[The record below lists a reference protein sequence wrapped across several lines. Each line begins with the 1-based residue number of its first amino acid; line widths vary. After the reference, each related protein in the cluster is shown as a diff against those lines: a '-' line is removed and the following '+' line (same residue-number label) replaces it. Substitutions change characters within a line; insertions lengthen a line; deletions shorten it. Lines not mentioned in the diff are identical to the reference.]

1 MWMLAETDAFR
12 GMPGDGATI
21 PAPARPYDPGATY
34 QSAPS
39 RAPSR
44 QGRLL
49 PIHPS
54 TAPVNKAEQYWVE
67 RQTRAVAGFGRPPQT
82 ADASSRSRKSRG
94 QQLLYSR
101 GSTPSAPLLLPK
113 SKSNFSLSGS
123 SMTGGAALDVPT
135 TRRREARRGPEAQHR
150 LEVQHR
156 LERHHQQRGDGY
168 TSIGCL
174 QARRS
179 HLKPTPRTSTFSLTL
194 TPAPRSAQD
203 VLMCESEAL
212 LQAAEKRQPQTT
224 LPASH
229 YATSGEEVL
238 ALRCLA
244 RERQA
249 HCPRPRPHS
258 RRPRPARHPHLRPRP
273 LRRLRPRQ
281 CGVRPCV

>member
-1 MWMLAETDAFR
+1 
-12 GMPGDGATI
+12 MPGDGATI
-21 PAPARPYDPGATY
+21 PAPARPYYPGVPY

-54 TAPVNKAEQYWVE
+54 TATVNRAEQYWVE
-67 RQTRAVAGFGRPPQT
+67 RQAGAVAGNFGRPPQT
-82 ADASSRSRKSRG
+82 ADASSRSRMSRG

-101 GSTPSAPLLLPK
+101 GSSPSAPLLLPR

-156 LERHHQQRGDGY
+156 LERHNQQRGDGY

-179 HLKPTPRTSTFSLTL
+179 HSRPTTTTTFTLALTSLTSL
-194 TPAPRSAQD
+194 SLAFTAVSCRAGRPDERVGSA
-203 VLMCESEAL
+203 V
-212 LQAAEKRQPQTT
+212 T
-224 LPASH
+224 
-229 YATSGEEVL
+229 G
-238 ALRCLA
+238 
-244 RERQA
+244 
-249 HCPRPRPHS
+249 
-258 RRPRPARHPHLRPRP
+258 
-273 LRRLRPRQ
+273 
-281 CGVRPCV
+281 G

>member
-1 MWMLAETDAFR
+1 
-12 GMPGDGATI
+12 MPGDGATI
-21 PAPARPYDPGATY
+21 PAPARPYYPGVPY

-54 TAPVNKAEQYWVE
+54 TATVNRAEQYWVE
-67 RQTRAVAGFGRPPQT
+67 RQAGAVAGNFGRPPQT
-82 ADASSRSRKSRG
+82 ADASSRSRMSRG

-101 GSTPSAPLLLPK
+101 GSSPSAPLLLPR

-156 LERHHQQRGDGY
+156 LERHNQQRGDGY

-179 HLKPTPRTSTFSLTL
+179 HSRPTTTTTFTLALTSLTSLTHRSHLSPLWPLSLTSPTPVISPLSPLSS
-194 TPAPRSAQD
+194 PAPGGGSGDRTAQQD
-203 VLMCESEAL
+203 RRAGSVIFDCHASE
-212 LQAAEKRQPQTT
+212 R
-224 LPASH
+224 ASKK
-229 YATSGEEVL
+229 
-238 ALRCLA
+238 
-244 RERQA
+244 
-249 HCPRPRPHS
+249 
-258 RRPRPARHPHLRPRP
+258 
-273 LRRLRPRQ
+273 
-281 CGVRPCV
+281 

>member
-1 MWMLAETDAFR
+1 
-12 GMPGDGATI
+12 MPGDGATI
-21 PAPARPYDPGATY
+21 PAPARPYYPGVPY

-54 TAPVNKAEQYWVE
+54 TATVNRAEQYWVE
-67 RQTRAVAGFGRPPQT
+67 RQAGAVAGNFGRPPQT
-82 ADASSRSRKSRG
+82 ADASSRSRMSRG

-101 GSTPSAPLLLPK
+101 GSSPSAPLLLPR

-156 LERHHQQRGDGY
+156 LERHNQQRGDGY

-179 HLKPTPRTSTFSLTL
+179 HSRPTTTTTFTLALTSLTSL
-194 TPAPRSAQD
+194 SRFHCSHLSLSLSLVPRRTP
-203 VLMCESEAL
+203 
-212 LQAAEKRQPQTT
+212 
-224 LPASH
+224 
-229 YATSGEEVL
+229 
-238 ALRCLA
+238 
-244 RERQA
+244 
-249 HCPRPRPHS
+249 
-258 RRPRPARHPHLRPRP
+258 
-273 LRRLRPRQ
+273 
-281 CGVRPCV
+281 

>member
-1 MWMLAETDAFR
+1 
-12 GMPGDGATI
+12 MPGDGATI
-21 PAPARPYDPGATY
+21 PASAT
-34 QSAPS
+34 S

-49 PIHPS
+49 PIHLS
-54 TAPVNKAEQYWVE
+54 TTPVNKAQQYWVE
-67 RQTRAVAGFGRPPQT
+67 RQPRAVAGFGRPPQT
-82 ADASSRSRKSRG
+82 AEASSRSRMSRG

-101 GSTPSAPLLLPK
+101 GSTPAPLLLPK

-123 SMTGGAALDVPT
+123 SMTGGAALDVPS

-168 TSIGCL
+168 TPIGCL
-174 QARRS
+174 QVRRS
-179 HLKPTPRTSTFSLTL
+179 HSKPTPRTSTFSLTL

-203 VLMCESEAL
+203 ALMSASEAT
-212 LQAAEKRQPQTT
+212 LQAAEKRQPQIT

-229 YATSGEEVL
+229 NAISGEEVL
-238 ALRCLA
+238 KLRCMA

-249 HCPRPRPHS
+249 RPLALALTAAAAHHR
-258 RRPRPARHPHLRPRP
+258 RPRP
-273 LRRLRPRQ
+273 LRRL
-281 CGVRPCV
+281 